1 MPEGTI
7 AFDVTAPIE
16 KVWSFLSD
24 IRQVGRCVPGV
35 DRIEVLDATHAR
47 WDLTVKIGP
56 LSQTLKVTT
65 ETLEQ
70 VPPPWTVPRVGGQ
83 HRHDRDDRTRV
94 DWSRDSGGL
103 HDEREHERTA
113 REDHGQLP
121 EDEVEVADGR
131 VRGERETSA
140 RRVTVDSAGT
150 GRGATSRSIM
160 ITGAAPF

>member
-1 MPEGTI
+1 MRRAMPEGTI

-56 LSQTLKVTT
+56 LSQTLKVMT

-70 VPPPWTVPRVGGQ
+70 VPLR
-83 HRHDRDDRTRV
+83 R
-94 DWSRDSGGL
+94 
-103 HDEREHERTA
+103 
-113 REDHGQLP
+113 
-121 EDEVEVADGR
+121 GR
-131 VRGERETSA
+131 F
-140 RRVTVDSAGT
+140 RRAAGNIHMT
-150 GRGATSRSIM
+150 GRAGP
-160 ITGAAPF
+160 APAGGGDWGG

>member
-1 MPEGTI
+1 MWRAMPEGTI

-70 VPPPWTVPRVGGQ
+70 VPPPWRVPRAGGKL
-83 HRHDRDDRTRV
+83 RLDREDQTGV
-94 DWSRDSGGL
+94 DWSGDWGGL
-103 HDEREHERTA
+103 HDERENERPA
-113 REDHGQLP
+113 REDHG
-121 EDEVEVADGR
+121 
-131 VRGERETSA
+131 
-140 RRVTVDSAGT
+140 
-150 GRGATSRSIM
+150 
-160 ITGAAPF
+160 